1 MLFSDVLPHLALFGV
16 VQDTRCRI
24 LHSLDH
30 LSLFIIRKYSAQMK
44 EIDND
49 EWKCSVSL
57 TLDLILVSGIDNI
70 MFVEL
75 YDFLRCTDGRR

>member
-1 MLFSDVLPHLALFGV
+1 
-16 VQDTRCRI
+16 
-24 LHSLDH
+24 
-30 LSLFIIRKYSAQMK
+30 MK

-57 TLDLILVSGIDNI
+57 TLDLILVSGIDDI